1 MNILILGANG
11 GTGVHVVEQAVAA
24 GDRVIALVRGTN
36 VNVGLKRDGVD
47 LIHGDAT
54 SATDL
59 AKAMAG
65 ADVVIS
71 TLGGRGP
78 SIMSDAVR
86 AVIDGAHHAG
96 TRRVVVMSSFAV
108 ERDRLDPMT
117 KLMSNL
123 TMSKAIAD
131 KTASERLL
139 RSSDLDWTIVY
150 ATVLTNKPASGTSRI
165 VRRRQEAVAHP
176 QGEPRRYCGLA
187 LEGGQGPV
195 LRPSRGDDLGMTLVS
210 R

>member
-24 GDRVIALVRGTN
+24 GDRVIALVRGTK
-36 VNVGLKRDGVD
+36 VNVGLTRDGVD
-47 LIHGDAT
+47 LVHGDAT

-96 TRRVVVMSSFAV
+96 MRRVVVMSSFAV
-108 ERDRLDPMT
+108 ERDRLGPMT

-139 RSSDLDWTIVY
+139 RSSDLEWTIVY

-165 VRRRQEAVAHP
+165 VPDDKKLSLTHKVSRADIAGWLLKAAKDPSFVRQEVTIS
-176 QGEPRRYCGLA
+176 G
-187 LEGGQGPV
+187 
-195 LRPSRGDDLGMTLVS
+195 
-210 R
+210 

>member
-24 GDRVIALVRGTN
+24 GDRVIALVRDTN
-36 VNVGLKRDGVD
+36 VNVGLTRDGVD
-47 LIHGDAT
+47 LIHGDAR

-59 AKAMAG
+59 AKAMVG

-86 AVIDGAHHAG
+86 AIIDGAHHAG
-96 TRRVVVMSSFAV
+96 MRRVVVMSSFAV
-108 ERDRLDPMT
+108 ERDRLGPVT

-139 RSSDLDWTIVY
+139 RSSDLEWTIVY
-150 ATVLTNKPASGTSRI
+150 ATVLTNKP
-165 VRRRQEAVAHP
+165 
-176 QGEPRRYCGLA
+176 
-187 LEGGQGPV
+187 
-195 LRPSRGDDLGMTLVS
+195 
-210 R
+210 